1 MTDLLDAQERDP
13 RAKPSRSKAE
23 GGVIADQ
30 YGRNWERPTLGD
42 VDYVLG
48 VPDGLIPEGFK
59 PYWFSDQTAGRIERK
74 IREYWVPVTDAR
86 GNAITQQSGAGR
98 MHLMMIEEKYYNED
112 EALRESQY
120 RASVSE
126 VLESPNLGDGI
137 EAYKPNGAESN
148 SKLSISKDINAVPKR
163 DVFSPL

>member
-1 MTDLLDAQERDP
+1 MTDLLDSQERDP

-23 GGVIADQ
+23 GGVIKDA
-30 YGRNWERPTLGD
+30 YGRDWERPTLGD

-48 VPDGLIPEGFK
+48 IPEGLIPKGFK
-59 PYWFSDQTAGRIERK
+59 AHWFSDQIVGRIERK
-74 IREYWVPVTDAR
+74 IREYWVPVIDSR
-86 GNAITQQSGAGR
+86 GNAFTAQSGSGR
-98 MHLMMIEEKYYNED
+98 MHAMMIEEKYYNDD